1 MRPALA
7 RQLSRLL
14 CFWGPQ
20 GSFAVAG
27 GALCRAESAA
37 ALVASR
43 GHWRGSGRPLDR
55 SPPARRL
62 TEWAHPTRLETRTKE
77 SDTCASTRVASPRAQ

>member
-7 RQLSRLL
+7 RQLSRVLV
-14 CFWGPQ
+14 FWGPH
-20 GSFAVAG
+20 GPSTVAR
-27 GALCRAESAA
+27 GALWRAESAA
-37 ALVASR
+37 ALAASH
-43 GHWRGSGRPLDR
+43 GLWRGSGDPLDL
-55 SPPARRL
+55 SPPTRRL